1 LSNENQPRLLSF
13 TLDGWDVLGGKVS
26 VSLSDRVAVL
36 VGQNG
41 AGKSAILEGFEAIAL
56 RAANSRPLW
65 RFGPVR
71 QIENMPKVLDVEI
84 LAPNNRQLNYHYE
97 IVLIPV
103 NEEENNL
110 DLNWP
115 HQESLSWNDSCQYA
129 DEQQEKLWETKNGWT
144 DFGKGKEP
152 VTLGNTSS
160 FENYYRIK
168 KSNLPVEMQWVVS
181 VLWGVSIIVD
191 TLPNQLLNRASSQLK
206 TIDGIQTASG
216 LADLLTLDILNLQSK
231 QKLPE
236 FESICRRI
244 GLADKITIEKFFHQ
258 GSSQEKSTRH
268 ISSVSL
274 DNVNIGL
281 LSDGTLRILSILLK
295 IVRASPTAT
304 TIIEEPE
311 MQIHPGMLSKLLNEI
326 ESYTFGENLIISTHS
341 PQIVSWAKSHQINL
355 IHRNHDRILVRKLNP
370 EETHRVVEYLNEEGD
385 LGDWIYSGILDD
397 E

>member
-1 LSNENQPRLLSF
+1 
-13 TLDGWDVLGGKVS
+13 
-26 VSLSDRVAVL
+26 
-36 VGQNG
+36 
-41 AGKSAILEGFEAIAL
+41 
-56 RAANSRPLW
+56 
-65 RFGPVR
+65 
-71 QIENMPKVLDVEI
+71 MPKVLDVEI
-84 LAPNNRQLNYHYE
+84 LAPNNRRLNYHYE
-97 IVLIPV
+97 IVLIPID
-103 NEEENNL
+103 EEEINL
-110 DLNWP
+110 DLDWP

-160 FENYYRIK
+160 FENYYRTK
-168 KSNLPVEMQWVVS
+168 KRDLPLEMQWVVS
-181 VLWGVSIIVD
+181 VLWGVSIIAD
-191 TLPNQLLNRASSQLK
+191 TPPNQLSNRASSQLK
-206 TIDGIQTASG
+206 AIDGIQTASG
-216 LADLLTLDILNLQSK
+216 LADFLTLDILNLQSK

-244 GLADKITIEKFFHQ
+244 GLADKITIEKFFRQ
-258 GSSQEKSTRH
+258 GSSQEKSTTH

-295 IVRASPTAT
+295 IVRSSPTAT

-326 ESYTFGENLIISTHS
+326 ESYTFGENLIVSTHS
-341 PQIVSWAKSHQINL
+341 SQVVSWVKPDKINL
-355 IHRNHDRILVRKLNP
+355 VYRDDARISVRKLSAC
-370 EETHRVVEYLNEEGD
+370 EIHRVVEYLNEEGD
-385 LGDWIYSGILDD
+385 LGEWLYSGILD